1 MQSRHRSASRLKLEQ
16 CFTAH
21 LDAAGLHRKMEDTM
35 GFLDDVLGSSVPKG
49 NLAKPL
55 MIAFGALLASGAL
68 HKQFSSSGPSAS
80 GTPVGNPEA
89 GDGGLLA
96 GLGGL
101 LGRLQQSGQGDV
113 AKSWVGP
120 GQNQPISP
128 SQLGSSLGPAL
139 ITVLAAKSGMSEQ
152 ELTAQLSQLL
162 PGVVDKLT
170 PNGRLPTAEEVS
182 RSN

>member
-1 MQSRHRSASRLKLEQ
+1 LIVFRADLH
-16 CFTAH
+16 
-21 LDAAGLHRKMEDTM
+21 AAGLHRQKEHTM
-35 GFLDDVLGSSVPKG
+35 GLLDDVLGSSVPKG

-170 PNGRLPTAEEVS
+170 PNGRLPTPEEAS
-182 RSN
+182 QSG